1 MENLDAA
8 IDTIQ
13 SIASAIIDT
22 QEAIVILQ
30 KETQITLQC
39 AGRECLRLETALK
52 ELQLESQA
60 VIDDRKYSRIANV
73 PYDDNFREM
82 LRQWQSRDLINNPE
96 GTA

>member
-22 QEAIVILQ
+22 QEAIATLQ
-30 KETQITLQC
+30 EETLITLQC

-60 VIDDRKYSRIANV
+60 DIDDRRYSRMANV
-73 PYDDNFREM
+73 PYSEV
-82 LRQWQSRDLINNPE
+82 
-96 GTA
+96 TA

>member
-22 QEAIVILQ
+22 QEAIANLQ
-30 KETQITLQC
+30 EETLLTLQC

-52 ELQLESQA
+52 KLQLESQA
-60 VIDDRKYSRIANV
+60 DMDDRRYSHI
-73 PYDDNFREM
+73 F
-82 LRQWQSRDLINNPE
+82 NPPW
-96 GTA
+96 